1 MTKNLNKLHAQLNNV
16 VNEIL
21 TTELNEDIT
30 KQSDKMICEIH
41 PEINFKYNS
50 FNVCIGKQGTGKTT
64 SVLKELIKLS
74 LLNDNSENEDMNLD
88 KYHLII
94 YVSNNSSDATFN
106 SLYKHISIPIVKTDY
121 ENVDKQ
127 IENLIKLKDTY
138 NSIKDGK
145 MSVSDLG
152 VGGVDEL
159 LKSLYVSDFTRSRL
173 HTFILLDDSAFLLR
187 NENSKWN
194 KWLCQLRHLNF
205 TVFMCLQIW
214 KSINTSIKS
223 QISTIHLFRGFS
235 RQQVN
240 YIYQQI
246 SLDMDFYD
254 LWKLYLSIPKN
265 KKIIIDLIDGTVKI
279 D

>member
-74 LLNDNSENEDMNLD
+74 LLNDNSEKEDMNLD

-145 MSVSDLG
+145 MPISELG
-152 VGGVDEL
+152 QNGVDEL
-159 LKSLYVSDFTRSRL
+159 LKSLYVSDFSRSRL

>member
-74 LLNDNSENEDMNLD
+74 LLNDNSEKEDMNLD

-194 KWLCQLRHLNF
+194 KWQLRHLNF

-246 SLDMDFYD
+246 SLDMEFND

-265 KKIIIDLIDGTVKI
+265 KKIIIDLIEGTVKI

>member
-1 MTKNLNKLHAQLNNV
+1 
-16 VNEIL
+16 
-21 TTELNEDIT
+21 
-30 KQSDKMICEIH
+30 MICEIH

-74 LLNDNSENEDMNLD
+74 LLIDASKDDDEINNLD

-106 SLYKHISIPIVKTDY
+106 SLYKHIKIPIVKTDY
-121 ENVDKQ
+121 DNVDKQ

-138 NSIKDGK
+138 NNIKDCK
-145 MSVSDLG
+145 IPVSDLG
-152 VGGVDEL
+152 ETEVNEL
-159 LKSLYVSDFTRSRL
+159 LKNLYVSDFSRSRL

-187 NENSKWN
+187 REDSKWN

-254 LWKLYLSIPKN
+254 LWRMYLSIPKN
-265 KKIIIDLIDGTVKI
+265 KKIIIDLIEGTVKME
-279 D
+279 